1 MQKYKQNFAV
11 DASDAAKLKT
21 RVEEGS
27 AVPVTEE
34 EEEENDAYIE
44 LPSEVLP
51 LLPPLGVRLPPPLL
65 RLTLPG
71 NLRPLGVPVQ

>member
-1 MQKYKQNFAV
+1 MLMQKYKQNFAV

-34 EEEENDAYIE
+34 EEEEIDAYIE

-51 LLPPLGVRLPPPLL
+51 LLPPLSICLAPLL
-65 RLTLPG
+65 L
-71 NLRPLGVPVQ
+71 

>member
-21 RVEEGS
+21 RVEGGS
-27 AVPVTEE
+27 AVPVTEEEEEE

-44 LPSEVLP
+44 LPSEVLQ
-51 LLPPLGVRLPPPLL
+51 LLPPLSICLAPLL
-65 RLTLPG
+65 L
-71 NLRPLGVPVQ
+71 

>member
-11 DASDAAKLKT
+11 YASDAAKLKT
-21 RVEEGS
+21 RVEGGS

-51 LLPPLGVRLPPPLL
+51 LLPPLSICLAPLL
-65 RLTLPG
+65 L
-71 NLRPLGVPVQ
+71 

>member
-34 EEEENDAYIE
+34 EEEEENDAYIE

-51 LLPPLGVRLPPPLL
+51 LLPPLSICLAPLL
-65 RLTLPG
+65 L
-71 NLRPLGVPVQ
+71 

>member
-34 EEEENDAYIE
+34 EEEEEENDAYIE

-51 LLPPLGVRLPPPLL
+51 LLPPLSICLAPLL
-65 RLTLPG
+65 L
-71 NLRPLGVPVQ
+71 

>member
-51 LLPPLGVRLPPPLL
+51 LLPPLSICLAPLL
-65 RLTLPG
+65 L
-71 NLRPLGVPVQ
+71 

>member
-1 MQKYKQNFAV
+1 MQKYKENFAV

-51 LLPPLGVRLPPPLL
+51 LLPPLSICLAPLL
-65 RLTLPG
+65 L
-71 NLRPLGVPVQ
+71 

>member
-1 MQKYKQNFAV
+1 MQKYQQNFAV

-34 EEEENDAYIE
+34 EEEENEAYIE

-51 LLPPLGVRLPPPLL
+51 LLPPLSICLAPLL
-65 RLTLPG
+65 L
-71 NLRPLGVPVQ
+71 

>member
-11 DASDAAKLKT
+11 YASDAAKLKT

-34 EEEENDAYIE
+34 EEEEENDAYIE

-51 LLPPLGVRLPPPLL
+51 LLPPLSICLAPLL
-65 RLTLPG
+65 L
-71 NLRPLGVPVQ
+71 

>member
-1 MQKYKQNFAV
+1 MDDLNSFQHLVLMQKYKQNFAV
-11 DASDAAKLKT
+11 YASDAAKLKT

-51 LLPPLGVRLPPPLL
+51 LLPPLSICLAPLL
-65 RLTLPG
+65 L
-71 NLRPLGVPVQ
+71 

>member
-27 AVPVTEE
+27 AVPVIEE

-51 LLPPLGVRLPPPLL
+51 LLPPLSICLAPLL
-65 RLTLPG
+65 L
-71 NLRPLGVPVQ
+71 

>member
-27 AVPVTEE
+27 AVSVTEE

-51 LLPPLGVRLPPPLL
+51 LLPPLSICLAPLL
-65 RLTLPG
+65 L
-71 NLRPLGVPVQ
+71 

>member
-1 MQKYKQNFAV
+1 MLMQKYQQNFAV

-51 LLPPLGVRLPPPLL
+51 LLPPLSICLAPLL
-65 RLTLPG
+65 L
-71 NLRPLGVPVQ
+71 

>member
-1 MQKYKQNFAV
+1 MLMQKYKQNFAV

-51 LLPPLGVRLPPPLL
+51 LLPPLSICLAPLL
-65 RLTLPG
+65 L
-71 NLRPLGVPVQ
+71 

>member
-1 MQKYKQNFAV
+1 MQKYKQNSAV

-51 LLPPLGVRLPPPLL
+51 LLPPLSICLAPLL
-65 RLTLPG
+65 L
-71 NLRPLGVPVQ
+71 

>member
-1 MQKYKQNFAV
+1 MLMQKYKQNFAV
-11 DASDAAKLKT
+11 YASDAAKLKT

-51 LLPPLGVRLPPPLL
+51 LLPPLSICLAPLL
-65 RLTLPG
+65 L
-71 NLRPLGVPVQ
+71 

>member
-11 DASDAAKLKT
+11 YASDAAKLKT

-27 AVPVTEE
+27 AIPVTEE

-51 LLPPLGVRLPPPLL
+51 LLPPLSICLAPLL
-65 RLTLPG
+65 L
-71 NLRPLGVPVQ
+71 

>member
-34 EEEENDAYIE
+34 EEEEIDAYIE

-51 LLPPLGVRLPPPLL
+51 LLPPLSICLAPLL
-65 RLTLPG
+65 L
-71 NLRPLGVPVQ
+71 

>member
-21 RVEEGS
+21 RVEGGS

-51 LLPPLGVRLPPPLL
+51 LLPPLSICLAPLL
-65 RLTLPG
+65 L
-71 NLRPLGVPVQ
+71 

>member
-51 LLPPLGVRLPPPLL
+51 LLPPLSICLALL
-65 RLTLPG
+65 LL
-71 NLRPLGVPVQ
+71 

>member
-21 RVEEGS
+21 IVEEGS

-51 LLPPLGVRLPPPLL
+51 LLPPLSICLAPLL
-65 RLTLPG
+65 L
-71 NLRPLGVPVQ
+71 

>member
-1 MQKYKQNFAV
+1 MDDLNFFQHLVLMQKDKQNFAV

-34 EEEENDAYIE
+34 EEEENDAYFE
-44 LPSEVLP
+44 LPSEVLHLSICLAP
-51 LLPPLGVRLPPPLL
+51 LLL
-65 RLTLPG
+65 
-71 NLRPLGVPVQ
+71 

>member
-34 EEEENDAYIE
+34 EENDAYIE

-51 LLPPLGVRLPPPLL
+51 LLPPLSICLAPLL
-65 RLTLPG
+65 L
-71 NLRPLGVPVQ
+71 

>member
-51 LLPPLGVRLPPPLL
+51 LLPPLSICLAPLL
-65 RLTLPG
+65 LWLTLPG

>member
-11 DASDAAKLKT
+11 YASDAAKLKT

-51 LLPPLGVRLPPPLL
+51 LLPPLSICLAPLL
-65 RLTLPG
+65 L
-71 NLRPLGVPVQ
+71 

>member
-1 MQKYKQNFAV
+1 MLMQKYKQNFAV

-44 LPSEVLP
+44 LPSEVLQ
-51 LLPPLGVRLPPPLL
+51 LLPPLSICLAPLL
-65 RLTLPG
+65 L
-71 NLRPLGVPVQ
+71 

>member
-51 LLPPLGVRLPPPLL
+51 LLPPLSICLTHLL
-65 RLTLPG
+65 L
-71 NLRPLGVPVQ
+71 

>member
-34 EEEENDAYIE
+34 DEEENDCKIAYFI
-44 LPSEVLP
+44 S
-51 LLPPLGVRLPPPLL
+51 
-65 RLTLPG
+65 TLPFC
-71 NLRPLGVPVQ
+71 VVT